1 MSKAVNM
8 IDKAGTRNKVLDDF
22 ALHGLVQNLSIMAID
37 PVTDS
42 LLGVSINVEARKE
55 DKEKSL
61 DEVLEEYDDPRF
73 KHIMTVL
80 YYVNQRAGTVFQVFR
95 SIFWSNFMVDLRSQ
109 FTVNFSVDIS
119 RL

>member
-61 DEVLEEYDDPRF
+61 AEVLEEYDDPRF

-80 YYVNQRAGTVFQVFR
+80 YYVNQRAGTVFRVN
-95 SIFWSNFMVDLRSQ
+95 IGQ
-109 FTVNFSVDIS
+109 FS
-119 RL
+119 RFF